1 MNETDYASVA
11 FKEQSRFWI
20 QRVLVPIL
28 VCVGAAGNILSVIV
42 LTRRR
47 MRSSTNAY
55 LTALAIA
62 DLIYLLFVLL
72 LSFKHY
78 PNINDRKY
86 ELYWRFYGISHWLCD
101 AASSTSVWLTVS
113 FTIERYIVV
122 CHPIKGKVLCTE
134 RRAKSIIAIAS
145 ILCLVFTATTPFE
158 YQLAF
163 QDSCIKT
170 CDEEDLKHLQ
180 PKRADEL
187 SHTPINVST
196 SLDKNNCSDDGVLI
210 PVDEELIFLLTNST
224 DLLFRAI
231 VNIQLMN
238 MTCCVKNYTITT
250 ESTSFGKNRIYQRM
264 FYWFS
269 AIVFAVLPLAMIS
282 TFNCFLINSV
292 YRSYRKRKIMTN
304 FQEQKSQTQEN
315 RITVLLIAVVVLFLI
330 CQIPTA
336 SVLIYDALVEV
347 TDDATLNIKAG
358 LGNIFNALL
367 AVNASCNFILYCAL
381 SDKYRRTCKALC
393 INRKLNR
400 QDTGSILGSRHSL
413 KISKNQLLKRGKSNY
428 VCTPRSLEV
437 EDYNDQLQKTSPGEL
452 AKQKVEHRQAY
463 DEQIKNFDKRHQHKP
478 CDELYILSEENT

>member
-1 MNETDYASVA
+1 MADLKNASIV
-11 FKEQSRFWI
+11 FVEQSRFWI

-28 VCVGAAGNILSVIV
+28 VCVGAAGNIISVII

-134 RRAKSIIAIAS
+134 RRAKSIIAIVS
-145 ILCLVFTATTPFE
+145 ILCIILTATTPFE

-163 QDSCIKT
+163 HDNCIKI
-170 CDEEDLKHLQ
+170 CDEDDLNQLQ
-180 PKRADEL
+180 PNRANEMARLNTTSQITRSKDNCSDEIEDGVFIPVDDEL
-187 SHTPINVST
+187 S
-196 SLDKNNCSDDGVLI
+196 
-210 PVDEELIFLLTNST
+210 FLLTNST
-224 DLLFRAI
+224 NQLFRAI
-231 VNIQLMN
+231 VNIQMLN
-238 MTCCVKNYTITT
+238 TTCCVKNYTIST
-250 ESTSFGKNRIYQRM
+250 ESTSFGKNRIYQSM

-269 AIVFAVLPLAMIS
+269 AIVFAVLPLALIA

-292 YRSYRKRKIMTN
+292 YNSYQERKAMTN
-304 FQEQKSQTQEN
+304 FQDQKSQAQEN
-315 RITVLLIAVVVLFLI
+315 RITLLLIAVVVLFLI
-330 CQIPTA
+330 CQLPTA
-336 SVLIYDALVEV
+336 SVLIYDALVDV
-347 TDDATLNIKAG
+347 TDEVTLNIKAG

-367 AVNASCNFILYCAL
+367 ALNASCNFILYCAL
-381 SDKYRRTCKALC
+381 SDKYRRTCRALC
-393 INRKLNR
+393 CERDLSR
-400 QDTGSILGSRHSL
+400 QDTCSIHNSRNSL
-413 KISKNQLLKRGKSNY
+413 RMSKTKLLKRGKSNY
-428 VCTPRSLEV
+428 VCTPRNLEAYSLNSIPRSKSLMQRPIGKARSSDLLV
-437 EDYNDQLQKTSPGEL
+437 
-452 AKQKVEHRQAY
+452 
-463 DEQIKNFDKRHQHKP
+463 
-478 CDELYILSEENT
+478 